1 MEVDRRKFL
10 ASLGAGA
17 LSVMTPEDRAE
28 ALEHHMVDLLD
39 GEVESAVRGSIAALE
54 EMGAELPDI
63 TKFVIGVSDYVT
75 QYGIYAIG
83 VLGGCGYMFRRYMR
97 TDAGLRRALER
108 RV

>member
-39 GEVESAVRGSIAALE
+39 GEDLDHHHDHDHHHIPDGAPSTADLDPEVLDTNELLAETAEAE
-54 EMGAELPDI
+54 AELHAEDHHKDEEEQSLALI
-63 TKFVIGVSDYVT
+63 TTLNKK
-75 QYGIYAIG
+75 A
-83 VLGGCGYMFRRYMR
+83 
-97 TDAGLRRALER
+97 
-108 RV
+108 